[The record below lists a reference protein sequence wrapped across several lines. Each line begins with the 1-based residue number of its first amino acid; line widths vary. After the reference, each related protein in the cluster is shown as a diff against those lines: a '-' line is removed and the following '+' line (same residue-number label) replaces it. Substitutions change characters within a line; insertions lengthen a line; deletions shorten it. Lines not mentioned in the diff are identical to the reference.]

1 MVSFLDAYIVTS
13 PAKAA
18 PLGVVRR
25 EGAVWKV
32 FLFDSATQPKDVFAT
47 RREAGAWLLSR
58 AS

>member
-1 MVSFLDAYIVTS
+1 MVSFLDAYVVTS

-32 FLFDSATQPKDVFAT
+32 FVFDAETQPKDVFAT
-47 RREAGAWLLSR
+47 RREAGAWLLKRS
-58 AS
+58 S